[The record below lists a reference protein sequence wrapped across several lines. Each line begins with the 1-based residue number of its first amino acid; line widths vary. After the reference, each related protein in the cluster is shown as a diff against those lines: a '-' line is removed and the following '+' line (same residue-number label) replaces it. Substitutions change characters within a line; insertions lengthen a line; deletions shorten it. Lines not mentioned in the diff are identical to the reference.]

1 MSQVDFIKE
10 HKDLY
15 APSSSEPSIINVPIF
30 KFLTIDGKGN
40 PNTSEEYKK
49 AVEALYS
56 VSYTIKFMPKKGV
69 SISNFFEYKVGPLE
83 GLWWMENN
91 SDFVLENKD
100 NWQWKMMIMQPEF
113 VTLEVFNLALE
124 SARKKKPNTSL
135 DLLKLEE
142 YNEGLAVQLMHIGP
156 YSEEH
161 SNIIKMHDFATSQ
174 GYKLKGKHHEI
185 YLGDP
190 RKTAPEKLRTILRQ
204 PIVK

>member
-1 MSQVDFIKE
+1 MSQVDFIKK

-15 APSSSEPSIINVPIF
+15 APSSSKPSIINVPIF

-40 PNTSEEYKK
+40 PNTSKDYKK

-69 SISNFFEYKVGPLE
+69 SIPNFFEYKVGPLE

-113 VTLEVFNLALE
+113 VTLEVFNLAL
-124 SARKKKPNTSL
+124 
-135 DLLKLEE
+135 
-142 YNEGLAVQLMHIGP
+142 
-156 YSEEH
+156 
-161 SNIIKMHDFATSQ
+161 
-174 GYKLKGKHHEI
+174 
-185 YLGDP
+185 
-190 RKTAPEKLRTILRQ
+190 
-204 PIVK
+204 